1 VATRVAARSDAGAIA
16 TLIGT
21 CELAND
27 GVAEVHA
34 TDAEHAFDV
43 AGDGGVIVV
52 EAPDGLVGWASVQG
66 DRAEA
71 DVHPAWRGRGIGSQL
86 LAWTEARAR
95 LLGNDHVRQVVTDA
109 DHAAHRLFEGAG
121 YATGPISWILELAWG
136 DAVPEVLIPA
146 GIGIRQYDPA
156 HARATYRVIEDAF
169 NEWPGR
175 EPTTFDSWSA
185 HVLAHAAF
193 SPTHSRVAFE
203 GDELVGAAISYDYEG
218 EDEGWVGQLATR
230 RSHRQ
235 RGIARA
241 LLQAVAIGFHATGRR
256 RIGLSTNSRS
266 GALTVYERIGMTVR
280 RSYTGWLKEL
290 SEGLSG

>member
-1 VATRVAARSDAGAIA
+1 
-16 TLIGT
+16 
-21 CELAND
+21 
-27 GVAEVHA
+27 
-34 TDAEHAFDV
+34 
-43 AGDGGVIVV
+43 
-52 EAPDGLVGWASVQG
+52 
-66 DRAEA
+66 
-71 DVHPAWRGRGIGSQL
+71 
-86 LAWTEARAR
+86 
-95 LLGNDHVRQVVTDA
+95 
-109 DHAAHRLFEGAG
+109 
-121 YATGPISWILELAWG
+121 
-136 DAVPEVLIPA
+136 
-146 GIGIRQYDPA
+146 
-156 HARATYRVIEDAF
+156 
-169 NEWPGR
+169 
-175 EPTTFDSWSA
+175 
-185 HVLAHAAF
+185 
-193 SPTHSRVAFE
+193 VAFE